1 MFSFA
6 FQQGSFPFLFE
17 FALAKLAD
25 VKLSGPLA
33 GIDGFL
39 LAVRTS
45 PRCFHDSVGGNRP
58 VWVHCSSVA
67 DHLPRPRL
75 CKNIPVSSD
84 WLKQSGEERDPVKA
98 KGR

>member
-17 FALAKLAD
+17 FALAELAD
-25 VKLSGPLA
+25 VKLSGLLA

-45 PRCFHDSVGGNRP
+45 PRRFHDSVGGNRP
-58 VWVHCSSVA
+58 VWVHSSSVA

-75 CKNIPVSSD
+75 CKNIPASATGSS
-84 WLKQSGEERDPVKA
+84 KA
-98 KGR
+98 GRSAIL